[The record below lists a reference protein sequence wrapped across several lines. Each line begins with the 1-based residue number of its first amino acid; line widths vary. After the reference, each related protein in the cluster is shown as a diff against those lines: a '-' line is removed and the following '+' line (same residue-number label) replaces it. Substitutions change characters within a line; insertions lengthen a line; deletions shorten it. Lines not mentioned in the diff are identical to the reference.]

1 MSGNPL
7 LRSPHRLLTTL
18 ACITLGF
25 VVQVRAADAPI
36 AASPVLEDRYPRQ
49 PVMFGDDVESF
60 ADLVYSVQTG
70 YRPLIL
76 DLYKPRAKAPAS
88 GYPLVVYIHGG
99 GWQSGHTRQS
109 GAFANWP
116 GVLASIAAKGYV
128 VVSVEYRLSKEA
140 PFPAALQDV
149 KSAIRWVR
157 ANAQTYSVDKTR
169 AVVWGGSAGGQLA
182 ALVATTCGVAA
193 LAPADPGTESDCVQG
208 FIAWYGMFDLSG
220 NMSDT
225 LAQYLH
231 CAASGCTAQQL
242 AAASAT
248 TYLDAKDPPALLI
261 HGELDKV
268 VPVQQSRSFSAA
280 LQAKAVPV
288 KLSVIPGVDHSF
300 VGATPEATRTASLM
314 ALSQSIA
321 FIEATL
327 GGKQQ

>member
-1 MSGNPL
+1 MSGSPL
-7 LRSPHRLLTTL
+7 PCSPRRTLTMML
-18 ACITLGF
+18 ACITLGSGSSF
-25 VVQVRAADAPI
+25 ALQVHAADAPI

-149 KSAIRWVR
+149 KRAIRWVR
-157 ANAQTYSVDKTR
+157 ANAQT
-169 AVVWGGSAGGQLA
+169 
-182 ALVATTCGVAA
+182 
-193 LAPADPGTESDCVQG
+193 
-208 FIAWYGMFDLSG
+208 
-220 NMSDT
+220 
-225 LAQYLH
+225 
-231 CAASGCTAQQL
+231 
-242 AAASAT
+242 
-248 TYLDAKDPPALLI
+248 
-261 HGELDKV
+261 
-268 VPVQQSRSFSAA
+268 
-280 LQAKAVPV
+280 
-288 KLSVIPGVDHSF
+288 
-300 VGATPEATRTASLM
+300 
-314 ALSQSIA
+314 
-321 FIEATL
+321 
-327 GGKQQ
+327 